1 MKLLNKKYNQVYG
14 QYTSGAGFILKNKKN
29 NLKVFSSKNINIYK
43 KTIKSHMR
51 RMGIDKQIKN
61 KVIMDVGTGRQAI
74 SFTDFKPKKIYHYDI
89 SRTNVKNFKK
99 YINKKKLKNIYS
111 NNVDLVEHKLPKNK
125 FDLVYLHGIA
135 QHFSHTGKGLINIF
149 DAMKPNSYLWLYF
162 YRSGTYAHFIHA
174 IIRKLT
180 RHINIEEFYKF
191 ILLFSYKSED
201 ILLLKNNKA
210 VADYFTASIMDTA
223 FVDYHYLYEPKQV
236 RLFLK
241 ENYIT
246 ITGSSLE
253 YPKTK
258 DRVNHDLFHESVIF
272 YCKKENIIKN
282 KKKKNSKYILSP
294 KSSIDQTNLNLYIK
308 NSIQYKILKIFHK
321 KFNKIKNDKFLIAA
335 ISFKLKKIQFEGKTN
350 KNKKINSKFYLNKIL
365 ELFKNI

>member
-1 MKLLNKKYNQVYG
+1 MIIAESIPLERNTPIG
-14 QYTSGAGFILKNKKN
+14 TS
-29 NLKVFSSKNINIYK
+29 
-43 KTIKSHMR
+43 
-51 RMGIDKQIKN
+51 
-61 KVIMDVGTGRQAI
+61 
-74 SFTDFKPKKIYHYDI
+74 DI
-89 SRTNVKNFKK
+89 F
-99 YINKKKLKNIYS
+99 
-111 NNVDLVEHKLPKNK
+111 
-125 FDLVYLHGIA
+125 
-135 QHFSHTGKGLINIF
+135 
-149 DAMKPNSYLWLYF
+149 LW
-162 YRSGTYAHFIHA
+162 STYAPHPPIH
-174 IIRKLT
+174 R
-180 RHINIEEFYKF
+180 RRGQF
-191 ILLFSYKSED
+191 
-201 ILLLKNNKA
+201 
-210 VADYFTASIMDTA
+210 
-223 FVDYHYLYEPKQV
+223 
-236 RLFLK
+236 FLK

-308 NSIQYKILKIFHK
+308 NSIQYKILKIFNK